1 MPCVFTLCIRPTT
14 VILYNLILY
23 YYCIRGNNMYYI
35 HLEKI
40 YGTSDCIVV
49 VTGVT

>member
-1 MPCVFTLCIRPTT
+1 
-14 VILYNLILY
+14 
-23 YYCIRGNNMYYI
+23 MYYI